1 MREPTSETAEQV
13 KLKVVSVISPG
24 EEEANKLASA
34 KPEPDGSKLNPGPAR
49 PSSGISTNNAPNSA
63 PQQSRHPSTL
73 QQILADPGASEEDWL
88 AACYEMESHPHY
100 KSIGSKPSAISSDF
114 KRLLQSCAVIILL
127 GVSGVMLANNLT
139 NSRQSPLPPPPP
151 PAQIAAAQNVDF
163 GPYMANLQRQ
173 IKRSWYPPKG
183 DASARAKVIFKVAQN
198 GEMSYLRMLIPG
210 PNEAFDR
217 AALAAVRDA
226 SQSFRP
232 LPVGSPKDVDIEFTF
247 DYNVFDRAQI
257 N

>member
-13 KLKVVSVISPG
+13 KLKVVAAISPG
-24 EEEANKLASA
+24 EEEASKLASA
-34 KPEPDGSKLNPGPAR
+34 KPESVCSKPNPGSAGTT
-49 PSSGISTNNAPNSA
+49 SAVSTNAPKPA
-63 PQQSRHPSTL
+63 PQQSRHPATL

-88 AACYEMESHPHY
+88 AACYEMESHPNY
-100 KSIGSKPSAISSDF
+100 KGVNSKPSAISSDL
-114 KRLLQSCAVIILL
+114 KRLLQSCAVITLV
-127 GVSGVMLANNLT
+127 GVSGVMVANNLS
-139 NSRQSPLPPPPP
+139 NSRPSPLPPPPP
-151 PAQIAAAQNVDF
+151 PAQNAQVQVDF

-173 IKRSWYPPKG
+173 IKRSWYPPKA
-183 DASARAKVIFKVAQN
+183 DATARAKVIFKVAQD
-198 GEMSYLRMLIPG
+198 GEMSYLRMITPG

-226 SQSFRP
+226 SKSFRP

-247 DYNVFDRAQI
+247 DYNVFDRAQV